1 MEGGII
7 IGISG
12 FGGNGKTTLSDYFVQ
27 NHGFKRVSFADP
39 IRKMLMA
46 LGLEE
51 DDLRNPEKKNSPHPR
66 LMGKTPVQA
75 MEALGTGWG
84 RNLIHPNLWVNHFMH
99 DGQGRPFLICD
110 DVRHENEVAA
120 IRQMGGVV
128 VKLVVPGKEP
138 VRNTDFEV
146 QKLGVDQEI
155 TNVIGETRMK
165 DIYTYVHGVSFKAF
179 PDMTFD
185 EWKRRVTVE

>member
-1 MEGGII
+1 MEGGIV

-12 FGGNGKTTLSDYFVQ
+12 FGGNGKTTLSDYFIQ

-46 LGLEE
+46 LGIEE
-51 DDLRNPEKKNSPHPR
+51 DDLRNPEKKNTPHPR

-75 MEALGTGWG
+75 METLGTAWG
-84 RNLIHPNLWVNHFMH
+84 RDMIHPNLWVNHFMN

-110 DVRHENEVAA
+110 DVRFENEVAA
-120 IRQMGGVV
+120 IRQMGGMTF
-128 VKLVVPGKEP
+128 KLVVPGKEP
-138 VRNTDFEV
+138 VRNTDRFVE
-146 QKLGVDQEI
+146 KLGVDQEI

-165 DIYTYVHGVSFKAF
+165 DIYTYVHGMSFKGF
-179 PDMTFD
+179 PDMTFA
-185 EWKRRVTVE
+185 EWKRRITVE